1 MKNKRYGGLLII
13 VLICMLTA
21 SAVCATEVGDSD
33 NAVSSD
39 SLKTFTDLD
48 KDINASDDS
57 LDMQYDYTFNN
68 QSDNGYRE
76 GLFHTKEIML
86 SMHFAVREFGL
97 HQLSNCRSDI
107 AF

>member
-13 VLICMLTA
+13 VLICMLTV
-21 SAVCATEVGDSD
+21 SAVCAAEDGASD

-68 QSDNGYRE
+68 QSDN
-76 GLFHTKEIML
+76 
-86 SMHFAVREFGL
+86 
-97 HQLSNCRSDI
+97 
-107 AF
+107 